1 MSTVNISFRE
11 ALVRFESSRDGVL
24 PPRIINSCLPCAIG
38 VLSSQGTVAPTLE
51 GVWPSS
57 PVITFSQVL
66 DPAG

>member
-1 MSTVNISFRE
+1 MSTVNVSFRE

-24 PPRIINSCLPCAIG
+24 PPRIINPCLPCAIG
-38 VLSSQGTVAPTLE
+38 VLPSQGTVAPSE
-51 GVWPSS
+51 GVRPSS